1 MNSAIAAII
10 GLALAIILIIRKI
23 PPVFALFL
31 GALAGGLL
39 AGWGMVRTVN
49 EMISGVKDIVPAIVR
64 ILAAGVL
71 SGMLVVTGAA
81 ESISASI
88 VRRLGVQR
96 VYLALTL
103 ASMLLCA
110 TGVFIDVAVITIAP
124 IALMIGRRVGA
135 PLPRLMIAM
144 IGGGKCGN
152 IISPNPNTIIAAE
165 NFGAPLQSVMLANLL
180 PALIGLIIT
189 VWLVI
194 PLVPKGKIVLQAVV
208 ADNAPDD
215 SHSSPGAPLPSFL
228 GSIAGPLLAVVL
240 LALRPLF
247 GIAIDPMVA
256 LPAGGLLGL
265 VTTRRWKLTLPSL
278 KYGLEKMSGVAV
290 LLVGT
295 GAIAGIIKASAI
307 TTFIVNALGGWS
319 GGGELLAPIAG
330 ILMCAATAS
339 TTAGATIASSSFSDA
354 ILAAG
359 VNPVAGAAMVNA
371 GATVLDHLP
380 HGSFFNATGGCVG
393 MSVAERIKIIPYE
406 SLVGITL
413 TLLSFLA
420 QHFF

>member
-39 AGWGMVRTVN
+39 AGWGMIRTVN

-64 ILAAGVL
+64 IIAAGVL

-81 ESISASI
+81 ESIASAI
-88 VRRLGVQR
+88 VRRLGASR
-96 VYLALTL
+96 VYLALAL

-124 IALMIGRRVGA
+124 IAIMIGCRVGA
-135 PLPRLMIAM
+135 PLPKLMVAM

-165 NFGAPLQSVMLANLL
+165 NFGAPLQSVMLANLI
-180 PALIGLIIT
+180 PALIGLVVT

-194 PLVPKGKIVLQAVV
+194 PVMSKGKALLSPV
-208 ADNAPDD
+208 AEQYT
-215 SHSSPGAPLPSFL
+215 SGSGTPLPSFL
-228 GSIAGPLLAVVL
+228 GSIAGPLLAVLL

-247 GIAIDPMVA
+247 GVTIDPMVA

-265 VTTRRWKLTLPSL
+265 ITTRRWNLVLKSL
-278 KYGLEKMSGVAV
+278 QCGLEKMSGVAV

-307 TTFIVNALGGWS
+307 TSLIVDSLGGWS

-339 TTAGATIASSSFSDA
+339 TTAGATIASASFSDA
-354 ILAAG
+354 ILATG
-359 VNPVAGAAMVNA
+359 VQPVAAAAMVNA

-393 MSVAERIKIIPYE
+393 MGVAERMKLIPYE
-406 SLVGITL
+406 SMVGL
-413 TLLSFLA
+413 SLALLSFLA
-420 QHFF
+420 QHIL

>member
-10 GLALAIILIIRKI
+10 GLALAIVLIIRKI

-39 AGWGMVRTVN
+39 AGWGMVRTVS

-81 ESISASI
+81 ESIAATI
-88 VRRLGVQR
+88 VKRLGARQ
-96 VYLALTL
+96 VYLALAL

-124 IALMIGRRVGA
+124 IAIMIGCRVGA
-135 PLPRLMIAM
+135 PLPNLMIAM

-165 NFGAPLQSVMLANLL
+165 NFGVPLQSVMLANLL
-180 PALIGLIIT
+180 PAIIGLAVT

-194 PLVPKGKIVLQAVV
+194 PLMPKGKAMVSDMAESD
-208 ADNAPDD
+208 AGDN
-215 SHSSPGAPLPSFL
+215 PLPSFW
-228 GSIAGPLLAVVL
+228 GSIAGPLLTVLL

-247 GIAIDPMVA
+247 GITIDPMVA
-256 LPAGGLLGL
+256 LPAGGLFGL
-265 VTTRRWKLTLPSL
+265 LTTRRWNLTLKSL
-278 KYGLEKMSGVAV
+278 QCGLEKMSSVAV

-295 GAIAGIIKASAI
+295 GAIAGIIKASSI
-307 TTFIVNALGGWS
+307 TSVIVDTLGGWS

-339 TTAGATIASSSFSDA
+339 TTAGATIASASFSDA
-354 ILAAG
+354 ILGTG
-359 VNPVAGAAMVNA
+359 VQPVAAAAMVNA

-393 MSVAERIKIIPYE
+393 MSVAERMKLIPYE
-406 SLVGITL
+406 SLVGL
-413 TLLSFLA
+413 SLALLSFLA
-420 QHFF
+420 QHIF

>member
-10 GLALAIILIIRKI
+10 GLALAIILIIRKV

-39 AGWGMVRTVN
+39 AGWGMVLTVN

-81 ESISASI
+81 ESIAATI
-88 VRRLGVQR
+88 VKRLGARR
-96 VYLALTL
+96 VYLALSL

-124 IALMIGRRVGA
+124 IAIMIGCRVGA
-135 PLPRLMIAM
+135 PLPNLMIAM

-180 PALIGLIIT
+180 PAIIGLAVT

-194 PLVPKGKIVLQAVV
+194 PLMPKGKAMVSTV
-208 ADNAPDD
+208 AETDADGNGD
-215 SHSSPGAPLPSFL
+215 PLPSFL
-228 GSIAGPLLAVVL
+228 GSIAGPLLTVLL

-247 GIAIDPMVA
+247 GITIDPMVA
-256 LPAGGLLGL
+256 LPAGGLFGL
-265 VTTRRWKLTLPSL
+265 ITTRRWNLTLKSL
-278 KYGLEKMSGVAV
+278 QCGLEKMSSVAV

-295 GAIAGIIKASAI
+295 GAIAGIIKASSI
-307 TTFIVNALGGWS
+307 TSVIVDTLGGWS

-339 TTAGATIASSSFSDA
+339 TTAGATIASASFSGA
-354 ILAAG
+354 ILGTG
-359 VNPVAGAAMVNA
+359 VQPVAAAAMVNA

-393 MSVAERIKIIPYE
+393 MSVAERMKLIPYE
-406 SLVGITL
+406 SLVGL
-413 TLLSFLA
+413 SLALLSFLA
-420 QHFF
+420 QHIF